1 MIVGHLEEIWQYP
14 VKSMAGVAIERALI
28 TEAGIPGDRCWA
40 VIDAETNQIRSAK
53 RWPELLNLAASL
65 AEPAALERIGYGAEV
80 PAALV
85 RLPNG
90 ESFASR
96 DSDAGRRLSKF
107 LGKPARLAPLA
118 PASELSHYRLQQAPS
133 AAEFSTDMGL
143 LPGEKLPDFSN
154 TPEELLQL
162 LATHATPPGTYFD
175 AFPLHLL
182 STNSLAFLAGRDEVS
197 AVVQRF
203 RANLLLRGVNSDPCM
218 IENDWVGRRLQIG
231 AAIVQVN
238 SQTTRCSMPARAQA
252 AHGLAAD
259 RKLTSTLV
267 RHCERRLGINLLV
280 ERTGTCELG
289 DPVRLLD

>member
-28 TEAGIPGDRCWA
+28 TETGIPGDRCWA

-65 AEPAALERIGYGAEV
+65 AEPAALEQIGCGAEV
-80 PAALV
+80 PTALV

-96 DSDAGRRLSKF
+96 ASDADRRLSKF
-107 LGKPARLAPLA
+107 LDKPARLAPLA
-118 PASELSHYRLQQAPS
+118 PASELSHYRLKQAPS

-143 LPGEKLPDFSN
+143 LPGEKLPDFSD
-154 TPEELLQL
+154 TPEELLDL

-182 STNSLAFLAGRDEVS
+182 STNSLAFLAGRDEVD

-203 RANLLLRGVNSDPCM
+203 RANLLLRGVNAERRM

-280 ERTGTCELG
+280 ERAGICELG